1 MKYIK
6 QMTVIAGISF
16 VGEFLSTV
24 LPLPVP
30 GSVYGMLLLFLCLCL
45 KIIRLEQVE
54 ETADYLLLVM
64 PVFFVSP
71 GISIIDTYPLVKD
84 SILALVLISF
94 VTALLTM
101 VVTGHVTQFL
111 IRHVGRKSKSGSVT
125 GQDRVKGGEHE

>member
-6 QMTVIAGISF
+6 QLAIIGLVSF
-16 VGEFLSTV
+16 AGEFLSII
-24 LPLPVP
+24 LPMPVP
-30 GSVYGMLLLFLCLCL
+30 GSVYGMLLLLLCLCL
-45 KIIRLEQVE
+45 KIIKLDQIE

-64 PVFFVSP
+64 PLFFVSP

-84 SILALVLISF
+84 SILFLVLISF

-111 IRHVGRKSKSGSVT
+111 LRHGKKRKE
-125 GQDRVKGGEHE
+125 GEDHE

>member
-6 QMTVIAGISF
+6 QLAIIGLVSF
-16 VGEFLSTV
+16 AGEFLSIV
-24 LPLPVP
+24 LPMPVP
-30 GSVYGMLLLFLCLCL
+30 GSVYGMLLLLLCLCL
-45 KIIRLEQVE
+45 KIIKLDQIE

-64 PVFFVSP
+64 PLFFVSP

-84 SILALVLISF
+84 SILFLVLISF

-111 IRHVGRKSKSGSVT
+111 LRHGKKKKEG
-125 GQDRVKGGEHE
+125 KEHE